1 MTEVLGYDAITHMAI
16 LPWTDS
22 GSGAVAGISFPF
34 LSLTFVTL
42 NTDKIDAVTTK
53 SVASTKCRP
62 GHIRFP
68 APNARWIIGS
78 SRQVPS
84 SLRKR
89 SGLNASGSG
98 YSSGSCRTALSIGF
112 RTISREAELY
122 DCHAPPVNYDHST
135 YGTNDFDYYWSRD
148 WRCLQTF
155 WKKVALIKVILR

>member
-98 YSSGSCRTALSIGF
+98 YSSESCRTALSHFFKNAEGQMTINAPCIRYNH
-112 RTISREAELY
+112 RTYQENRL
-122 DCHAPPVNYDHST
+122 DCDNLETEDASKPF
-135 YGTNDFDYYWSRD
+135 GM
-148 WRCLQTF
+148 
-155 WKKVALIKVILR
+155 K

>member
-98 YSSGSCRTALSIGF
+98 YSSGSCRTALSHFFMNAESQMTANAPCVRYNHRTCQEIRF
-112 RTISREAELY
+112 R
-122 DCHAPPVNYDHST
+122 
-135 YGTNDFDYYWSRD
+135 
-148 WRCLQTF
+148 
-155 WKKVALIKVILR
+155 LRQRQN